1 MRGTH
6 YILNGEKQWITNSA
20 FADVFIVYAKIDGEH
35 FSAFI
40 VEKDYA
46 GVSTGP
52 EEKKM
57 GIKGSSTRTL
67 ILDQVQVPKEN
78 LLGEPGKGHV
88 IAFNILNIGRY
99 KLAVGTIG
107 ASKRVIELSASYA
120 NQRQQ
125 FKTPISK
132 FSLIGKKSPLC
143 QPDFMRWKALFI
155 VRSGCLKTK
164 WAP

>member
-1 MRGTH
+1 
-6 YILNGEKQWITNSA
+6 
-20 FADVFIVYAKIDGEH
+20 
-35 FSAFI
+35 
-40 VEKDYA
+40 
-46 GVSTGP
+46 
-52 EEKKM
+52 M

-132 FSLIGKKSPLC
+132 FSLIGEKSPTC
-143 QPDFMRWKALFI
+143 QSNFMRWKALFI